1 MDATRRV
8 ACNRE
13 LFNPVLTMGMQVSL
27 ILVLSH
33 FFQLLLKPFG
43 QPGPIAH
50 ILSGFVLGPTGLS
63 RIPYIKKVFFQ
74 DVAGDYYETMA
85 LFSRIIIMFL
95 MGLETDV
102 PYLVR
107 NLRPA
112 TIIAGGGCIMCTI
125 FAAVITPFIY
135 HETGAHG
142 SMPIM
147 ALMIAVILSNSA
159 SPIVNCLATEWK
171 FATTDFGR
179 LAISSSLISDMYAV
193 VLLVFS
199 NRNKHGWG
207 FMTWVLYGC
216 LAFTMLVAVIV
227 LNMYLANWLNRRNR
241 NQKHL
246 KNAEAFGILSVIVVT
261 AMAIEMLGFNSI
273 IACFLIGTMFPKGG
287 KTARTLLAKLNYSVH
302 NFVFPIYLGYMGF
315 QANISVINSLTN
327 LSIVVIVILLSLGG
341 KITGTLVA
349 CSYLKIPLNEGVL
362 FAFVMNVKGHVDL
375 VTLSIGLQSKV
386 VTGQLFYSLMLVT
399 IILNTLI
406 VGPMIAFMVRRE
418 GDSLGYRHVA
428 LEWQDPDIELRLLA
442 CVHNPRHVS
451 TMVGLIAALK
461 GNEHGPIIPYLMH
474 LVELPEKTKSD
485 LMYHQR
491 EDDELSDEESYG
503 GNDVTEINEAVD
515 AFTSETGV
523 MVHQVKAVSPF
534 LSMCSDVCDRAED
547 VRASIILLHFHK
559 HRRIDGK
566 METGKE
572 GIRTTNQKVLR
583 HAKCSVAILVDRGLT
598 GKTVASGSES
608 LQHVSTLFF
617 GGPDDREALGFSRRL
632 VMDHHINLTII
643 RFLPGSAKDR
653 NVGVNVAHREEEV
666 LMAISDHETENEAD
680 TAVLTEFYNR
690 YVTSGQVGYVEKYVE
705 TGAETA
711 AALRDMADMYSLFIV
726 GKGGRGHSP
735 LTSAMSDWEECPEL
749 GTVGDLLASTDFDLS
764 GSVLVIQQHRISN
777 DEQ

>member
-112 TIIAGGGCIMCTI
+112 TVIAGGGCIMCTI

-147 ALMIAVILSNSA
+147 ALMMAVLLSNSA

-273 IACFLIGTMFPKGG
+273 IACFLIGAMFPKGG
-287 KTARTLLAKLNYSVH
+287 KTVRTLLAKLNYSVH

-327 LSIVVIVILLSLGG
+327 LSIVVIIILLSLGG

-386 VTGQLFYSLMLVT
+386 VTSQVFYSLMLVT

-461 GNEHGPIIPYLMH
+461 GNEHGPITPYLMH

-491 EDDELSDEESYG
+491 EGDELSDEESYG
-503 GNDVTEINEAVD
+503 GNDVTVINEA
-515 AFTSETGV
+515 
-523 MVHQVKAVSPF
+523 VKAVSPF

-547 VRASIILLHFHK
+547 MRASIILLHFHK

-690 YVTSGQVGYVEKYVE
+690 YVTSGQVGYVEVC
-705 TGAETA
+705 GN
-711 AALRDMADMYSLFIV
+711 R
-726 GKGGRGHSP
+726 
-735 LTSAMSDWEECPEL
+735 
-749 GTVGDLLASTDFDLS
+749 STDSSGAKGHGGHVLTIHSRKRWERAFPLNLS
-764 GSVLVIQQHRISN
+764 
-777 DEQ
+777 DE